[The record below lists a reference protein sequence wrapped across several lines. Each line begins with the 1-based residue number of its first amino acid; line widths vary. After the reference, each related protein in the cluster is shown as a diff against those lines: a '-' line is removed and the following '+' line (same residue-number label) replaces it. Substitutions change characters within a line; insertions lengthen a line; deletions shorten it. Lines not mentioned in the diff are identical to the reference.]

1 MAETLDMGK
10 EMNLGIGERMKEEG
24 VEEMEAIGV
33 IEKIEKAGEVAVRT
47 AEIVE
52 IMEAQEPITTTMEEG
67 DTADQGEGPEE
78 SARRLQASGSLL

>member
-1 MAETLDMGK
+1 MAKTLDMGR
-10 EMNLGIGERMKEEG
+10 EMNLGTGERMKEEG

-33 IEKIEKAGEVAVRT
+33 IEKIEKAGEVAVGT

-52 IMEAQEPITTTMEEG
+52 IMGAQEPIITTMEEG
-67 DTADQGEGPEE
+67 DTADQGEAPEE